1 MGKAY
6 RLTNEVTDTVI
17 HSIPRSVLN
26 WDDELHTPIE
36 DFQDN
41 LACEIYLQL
50 LRNASNTVSIV
61 PEVEAKLL
69 GNNLYLEFN
78 YFYKRE
84 INTVFIDTETF
95 HLNSS
100 AVSLLLETI
109 RVDVNILSEV
119 ELYLKF
125 NQIDIF
131 H

>member
-41 LACEIYLQL
+41 LAREIYLQL
-50 LRNASNTVSIV
+50 LCNASNTVSIV
-61 PEVEAKLL
+61 PEVEVKLL